1 MSEIATAVMEKSF
14 AVRIKAARKKLGLSQ
29 EQAAKDWGFS
39 VGTLEAWE
47 QEYRN
52 PAGLYRDKLEEVLKQ
67 IEQGS
72 QSDTE

>member
-1 MSEIATAVMEKSF
+1 MSEIASFMTEKSF

-29 EQAAKDWGFS
+29 EEAARNWGFS

-52 PAGLYRDKLEEVLKQ
+52 PAGLYREKLEEVLKE
-67 IEQGS
+67 IEQGRI
-72 QSDTE
+72 D